1 MSIVLKLI
9 HHNEHDNANKTAVN
23 TDPPACLST
32 NITRMRN
39 KIKTEIEL
47 HPTKVMYINPVRA
60 VIGLNNDNTNERDEN
75 EEEEGNKEL
84 SELRQTT
91 ELRSEKI
98 ETELIAIMTKEMNNL
113 KLISHSVDL
122 VHATGNDLKNLNSVH
137 SNTAYMIDD
146 TNPNTHEFLSILNG
160 LCKQFTCV
168 WLVKC
173 SLDDPHTDRFIIL
186 TADDVS
192 NINDDDTSNINGM
205 LADDINSINN
215 DANDTLTNN
224 INNDANGMLTNNIN
238 NDTSSTT
245 NNINNDT
252 NGMLTNNINNI
263 NNDANDTSSTT
274 NNTSSI
280 INVDDTTNNINN
292 DPTNQAALIDFLY
305 TVCATALTI
314 IRLNKNEFRK
324 HIKIVMQTLR
334 NILHQ

>member
-9 HHNEHDNANKTAVN
+9 HHNEHDNANQTAVN

-122 VHATGNDLKNLNSVH
+122 VHATGNDLKNLNLVH
-137 SNTAYMIDD
+137 SNTAYVIDD

-168 WLVKC
+168 WVVKC

-186 TADDVS
+186 TADD
-192 NINDDDTSNINGM
+192 
-205 LADDINSINN
+205 INN
-215 DANDTLTNN
+215 V
-224 INNDANGMLTNNIN
+224 
-238 NDTSSTT
+238 
-245 NNINNDT
+245 
-252 NGMLTNNINNI
+252 NNINNI
-263 NNDANDTSSTT
+263 NN
-274 NNTSSI
+274 
-280 INVDDTTNNINN
+280 VDDTSNSLTNNINVNNDDMSSTSSTNNTLTN

>member
-1 MSIVLKLI
+1 MAIALKLI
-9 HHNEHDNANKTAVN
+9 HRDEFNNTHQTTVN
-23 TDPPACLST
+23 TDPHACLST
-32 NITRMRN
+32 NITRMRD

-60 VIGLNNDNTNERDEN
+60 VISLNDDNSNERDEN

-98 ETELIAIMTKEMNNL
+98 ETELLAIMTKEINNL
-113 KLISHSVDL
+113 KLINRNVDL
-122 VHATGNDLKNLNSVH
+122 VHATGNDLKNLSSVH
-137 SNTAYMIDD
+137 SNTAYVIDD

-160 LCKQFTCV
+160 LCKQFKCV

-173 SLDDPHTDRFIIL
+173 SVDDPYTDRFTIL
-186 TADDVS
+186 TADG
-192 NINDDDTSNINGM
+192 INDDANSTTNM
-205 LADDINSINN
+205 LTNDNSDNDDINDNASNTN
-215 DANDTLTNN
+215 GVLTND
-224 INNDANGMLTNNIN
+224 INDNASNTTNMLT
-238 NDTSSTT
+238 
-245 NNINNDT
+245 
-252 NGMLTNNINNI
+252 
-263 NNDANDTSSTT
+263 
-274 NNTSSI
+274 
-280 INVDDTTNNINN
+280 N

-305 TVCATALTI
+305 TVCATTLTI